1 MAATH
6 TPTPA
11 TRPAASRV
19 RDVNPAKRLLGRPEL
34 ASVAGCV
41 LVFIFFAVTAG
52 DNGFLSK
59 DGTASYLEVAAQ
71 VGIVGVPVALLM
83 IAGEFD
89 LSVGSMV
96 GAAGMI
102 IAISTS
108 EFTWPLWAG
117 ILLAFAVAAGVGFF
131 NGYLVVKTGLP
142 SFIVTLGMLF
152 ALRGATIGFSR
163 LLTDRTQLSLW
174 PPFMNGFIQDV
185 VAGKIGPFSVSIL
198 WWLAL
203 AAVATYVLANTIFGN
218 WVYGTGGDNDAARNV
233 GVPIARVKILGFM
246 ATAMAAALLATIQVL
261 DAGSADV
268 LRGNLLELQAIAAA
282 VIGGVLLTGGY
293 GSVVGAL
300 FGALIF
306 GMVQQG
312 IFFTGVDTD
321 WFQLFVGAMIL
332 LAVLFNNLIRKRAA
346 EAR

>member
-1 MAATH
+1 MTQSATEAAE
-6 TPTPA
+6 
-11 TRPAASRV
+11 RV
-19 RDVNPAKRLLGRPEL
+19 REVGALRRWLTRPEL
-34 ASVAGCV
+34 AAVAGAI
-41 LVFIFFAVTAG
+41 LVFVFFAVVAGDSGFLTAG
-52 DNGFLSK
+52 GA
-59 DGTASYLEVAAQ
+59 ASYLEVAAQ
-71 VGIVGVPVALLM
+71 LGIVAVPVAMLM

-102 IAISTS
+102 IAITTT
-108 EFTWPLWAG
+108 EYGWPLGAAV
-117 ILLAFAVAAGVGFF
+117 LLAFAVALAVGFF
-131 NGYLVVKTGLP
+131 NGYLVIKTGLP

-152 ALRGATIGFSR
+152 ALRGLTIGFAR
-163 LLTDRTQLSLW
+163 LLTGRTQIGLGDAVTNSPLT
-174 PPFMNGFIQDV
+174 PLF
-185 VAGKIGPFSVSIL
+185 AGTIGAFSVTII

-203 AAVATYVLANTIFGN
+203 AVLGTWVLQRMTFGN
-218 WVYGTGGDNDAARNV
+218 WIFGAGGDANAARNV
-233 GVPIARVKILGFM
+233 GVPVSRVKITLFM
-246 ATAMAAALLATIQVL
+246 CTALSAALLATIQVL

-268 LRGNLLELQAIAAA
+268 LRGELLELQAIAAS

-312 IFFTGVDTD
+312 IFFTGVNTD
-321 WFQLFVGAMIL
+321 WFLVFVGAML
-332 LAVLFNNLIRKRAA
+332 LVAVLFNNFIRKRAS

>member
-1 MAATH
+1 MTQSTTGAKT
-6 TPTPA
+6 
-11 TRPAASRV
+11 RV
-19 RDVNPAKRLLGRPEL
+19 RDVGALRRWLTRPDL
-34 ASVAGCV
+34 AAVAGAI
-41 LVFIFFAVTAG
+41 LVFAFFALVAG
-52 DNGFLSK
+52 DSGFLTGA
-59 DGTASYLEVAAQ
+59 GTASYLEVAAQ
-71 VGIVGVPVALLM
+71 LGIVAVPVAMLM

-102 IAISTS
+102 IGIAIS
-108 EFTWPLWAG
+108 EIGWPLWAAV
-117 ILLAFAVAAGVGFF
+117 LLSFVVALGVGFF
-131 NGYLVVKTGLP
+131 NGYVVIKTGLP

-152 ALRGATIGFSR
+152 ALRGLTIGFAR
-163 LLTDRTQLSLW
+163 LLTGRTQIGIGDAS
-174 PPFMNGFIQDV
+174 
-185 VAGKIGPFSVSIL
+185 AGSVLTSIFAGSIGDFSASIL

-203 AAVATYVLANTIFGN
+203 ALLGTWVLQRTVFGN
-218 WVYGTGGDNDAARNV
+218 WIFGAGGDAIAARNV
-233 GVPIARVKILGFM
+233 GVPVNRVKISLFM
-246 ATAMAAALLATIQVL
+246 CTALSAALLAAIQVL

-268 LRGNLLELQAIAAA
+268 LRGELVELQAIAAA

-312 IFFTGVDTD
+312 IFFTGVSTD
-321 WFQLFVGAMIL
+321 WFQVFVGVML
-332 LAVLFNNLIRKRAA
+332 LVAVLFNNFIRKRAS

>member
-1 MAATH
+1 MAATQ
-6 TPTPA
+6 TSPRTG
-11 TRPAASRV
+11 RPAERV
-19 RDVNPAKRLLGRPEL
+19 RDVNALRSWLTRPEL
-34 ASVAGCV
+34 AAVAGSIV
-41 LVFIFFAVTAG
+41 VFVFFAITAG
-52 DNGFLSK
+52 DSGFLSK

-71 VGIVGVPVALLM
+71 VGIVGVPVAVLM

-117 ILLAFAVAAGVGFF
+117 ILLAFAVAALVGLF
-131 NGYLVVKTGLP
+131 NGYVVVRTGLP

-152 ALRGATIGFSR
+152 ALRGATIGLSR
-163 LLTDRTQLSLW
+163 LLTDRTQISMY
-174 PPFMNGFIQDV
+174 PPFLKGWEHSLF
-185 VAGKIGPFSVSIL
+185 AGQIGSFSASII
-198 WWLAL
+198 WWLGL
-203 AAVATYVLANTIFGN
+203 AAVATFVLQKTIFGN
-218 WVYGTGGDNDAARNV
+218 WVFGAGGDKNAARSV
-233 GVPIARVKILGFM
+233 GVPVARVKIVSFVCTSL
-246 ATAMAAALLATIQVL
+246 AAALLATIQVL

-321 WFQLFVGAMIL
+321 WFQLFVGAMVL